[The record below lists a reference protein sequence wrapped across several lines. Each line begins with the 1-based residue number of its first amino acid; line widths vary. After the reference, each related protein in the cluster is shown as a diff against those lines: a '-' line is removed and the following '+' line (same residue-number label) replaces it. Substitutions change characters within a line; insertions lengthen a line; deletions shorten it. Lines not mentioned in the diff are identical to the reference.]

1 MQQTKGG
8 FDMTAT
14 LSRLF
19 RALGTMNSILVSEVG
34 DTLRATAALEQA
46 ERRVLELDET
56 LSAFRPES
64 EVSLLNA
71 AAGCKPVSVNRD
83 TMLLLEES
91 KRFSRLTGGAFAATT
106 RPLSALWELN
116 ARCGT
121 IPNRTEIEHAL
132 LLANDED
139 ILLDGQ
145 NGTAELRRF
154 GQAIDF
160 GGIAKGYAA
169 DEVRRI
175 LLEGGVTS
183 ALINLGGTVVSI
195 GEARSVGIQ
204 HPDRCT
210 GIAMGRVTLKDGCA
224 VTSGDYE
231 RYYEVDGVRYHHI
244 VDPRTGYPSKTN
256 LRSVTLIGASAMEMD
271 ALSTAIFVLGA
282 EEGVRLAKRFN
293 AEAIFVTGELDVF
306 CTDALRG
313 DFELLT
319 ASRHWA
325 KSAAQRSASL

>member
-1 MQQTKGG
+1 MNG
-8 FDMTAT
+8 T

-19 RALGTMNSILVSEVG
+19 RALGTMNTITVEQAE
-34 DTLRATAALEQA
+34 DHARAADALERA
-46 ERRVLELDET
+46 ERRVLELDEA

-71 AAGCKPVSVNRD
+71 SAGCKEVSVGAD
-83 TMLLLEES
+83 TMFLLKES
-91 KRFSRLTGGAFAATT
+91 KRYSEATGGAFCVTT

-121 IPNRTEIEHAL
+121 VPSRAEIEQAL
-132 LLANDED
+132 LLASDED
-139 ILLDGQ
+139 IVLDEE
-145 NGTAELRRF
+145 NGTAALRRF
-154 GQAIDF
+154 GQAVDF

-183 ALINLGGTVVSI
+183 ALINLGGTVVSL
-195 GEARSVGIQ
+195 GRDRNVGIQ

-210 GIAMGRVTLKDGCA
+210 GIAMGRVTLCDSCA

-244 VDPRTGYPSKTN
+244 LDPRTGYPSRSN
-256 LRSVTLIGASAMEMD
+256 LRSVTLIGESAMELD
-271 ALSTAIFVLGA
+271 ALSTAIFALGA
-282 EEGVRLAKRFN
+282 EEGLPLAEQAGVESVVVTN
-293 AEAIFVTGELDVF
+293 ALDVF
-306 CTDALRG
+306 CSERLREN
-313 DFELLT
+313 FSLLAT
-319 ASRHWA
+319 PS
-325 KSAAQRSASL
+325 

>member
-1 MQQTKGG
+1 MNG
-8 FDMTAT
+8 T

-19 RALGTMNSILVSEVG
+19 RALGTMNTITVEQAE
-34 DTLRATAALEQA
+34 DHARAADALERA
-46 ERRVLELDET
+46 ERRVLELDEV

-71 AAGCKPVSVNRD
+71 SAGCKEVPVGAD
-83 TMLLLEES
+83 TMFLLKES
-91 KRFSRLTGGAFAATT
+91 KRYSELTGGAFCVTT

-121 IPNRTEIEHAL
+121 VPSRAEIEQAL
-132 LLANDED
+132 LLASDED
-139 ILLDGQ
+139 IVLDEEH
-145 NGTAELRRF
+145 GTAALKRF
-154 GQAIDF
+154 GQAVDF

-183 ALINLGGTVVSI
+183 ALINLGGTVISL
-195 GEARSVGIQ
+195 GRERNVGIQ

-210 GIAMGRVTLKDGCA
+210 GIAMGRVTLCDNCA

-244 VDPRTGYPSKTN
+244 LDPRTGYPSRSN
-256 LRSVTLIGASAMEMD
+256 LRSVTLIGESAMELD
-271 ALSTAIFVLGA
+271 ALSTAIFALGA
-282 EEGVRLAKRFN
+282 EDGLPLAEQARV
-293 AEAIFVTGELDVF
+293 ESVFVTNALDVF
-306 CTDALRG
+306 CSEHLREN
-313 DFELLT
+313 FSLLAT
-319 ASRHWA
+319 PS
-325 KSAAQRSASL
+325 

>member
-1 MQQTKGG
+1 MNG
-8 FDMTAT
+8 T

-19 RALGTMNSILVSEVG
+19 RALGTMNTITV
-34 DTLRATAALEQA
+34 EQA
-46 ERRVLELDET
+46 EDHARAADALERAELRVLELDEA

-71 AAGCKPVSVNRD
+71 SAGCKEVSVGAD
-83 TMLLLEES
+83 TMFLLKKS
-91 KRFSRLTGGAFAATT
+91 KYYSELTGGAFCVTT

-121 IPNRTEIEHAL
+121 VPSRAEIEQAL
-132 LLANDED
+132 LLASDED
-139 ILLDGQ
+139 IELDEV
-145 NGTAELRRF
+145 NSTAALKRF
-154 GQAIDF
+154 GQAVDF

-183 ALINLGGTVVSI
+183 ALINLGGTVVSL
-195 GEARSVGIQ
+195 GRERNVGIQ

-210 GIAMGRVTLKDGCA
+210 GIAMGRVTLRDSCA

-244 VDPRTGYPSKTN
+244 VDPRTGYPSRSN
-256 LRSVTLIGASAMEMD
+256 LRSVTLIGESAMELD
-271 ALSTAIFVLGA
+271 ALSTAIFALGA
-282 EEGVRLAKRFN
+282 EEGLPLAERAGVESVVVTN
-293 AEAIFVTGELDVF
+293 ALDVF
-306 CTDALRG
+306 CSERLREN
-313 DFELLT
+313 FSLLAT
-319 ASRHWA
+319 PS
-325 KSAAQRSASL
+325 

>member
-1 MQQTKGG
+1 MNG
-8 FDMTAT
+8 T

-19 RALGTMNSILVSEVG
+19 RALGTMNTISVEQAQ
-34 DTLRATAALEQA
+34 DHARAADALERA
-46 ERRVLELDET
+46 ERRVLELDEA

-71 AAGCKPVSVNRD
+71 SAGCKEVSVGPD
-83 TMLLLEES
+83 TMFLLKES
-91 KRFSRLTGGAFAATT
+91 KRYSAMSGGAFSVTT

-121 IPNRTEIEHAL
+121 VPTRPEIEQAMLLVCDAEIAL
-132 LLANDED
+132 DEEA
-139 ILLDGQ
+139 
-145 NGTAELRRF
+145 GTAMLKRF
-154 GQAIDF
+154 GQAVDF

-183 ALINLGGTVVSI
+183 ALINLGGTVVSL
-195 GEARSVGIQ
+195 GRERNVGIQ

-210 GIAMGRVTLKDGCA
+210 GIAMGRVTLLDSCA

-244 VDPRTGYPSKTN
+244 LDPRTGYPSRSN
-256 LRSVTLIGASAMEMD
+256 LRSVTLIGEAAMELD
-271 ALSTAIFVLGA
+271 ALSTAIFALGM
-282 EEGVRLAKRFN
+282 EEGLPLA
-293 AEAIFVTGELDVF
+293 EQSGVESIVVTDALDVF
-306 CTDALRG
+306 CSERLREN
-313 DFELLT
+313 FSLL
-319 ASRHWA
+319 SVPQ
-325 KSAAQRSASL
+325 SARA